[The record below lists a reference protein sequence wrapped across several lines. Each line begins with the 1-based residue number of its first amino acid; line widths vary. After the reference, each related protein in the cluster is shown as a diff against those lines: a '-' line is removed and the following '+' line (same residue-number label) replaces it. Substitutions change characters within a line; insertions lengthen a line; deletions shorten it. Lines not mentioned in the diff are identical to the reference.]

1 MSVSLKLALL
11 ISACAFAL
19 YAWTAAPT
27 LAWGGGDSAKLAI
40 WVHRGEIGYAAE
52 SHPLYVTLGRLFASL
67 PLEGDLAY
75 RLNLFSGF
83 GAALAVGAMTLLCGE
98 VTGSPFAAACA
109 AGALALSHTF
119 WMHATLT
126 EVYALHLFLL
136 LSALAC
142 LLRWGRTGRDRD
154 LCLSA
159 FFVGAGVANHILT
172 VWALPGVVY
181 FIGSR
186 RKGQGTRVPFRLSP
200 FPFPLWA
207 GVGMAGCIG
216 ASPLLCALARGAS
229 QDGLWPAFRAALG
242 LGGAGHIVFNGTRIP
257 LYIAYLFYQF
267 PVAGFALGGVGLYA
281 LFRQNRRVAHLLL
294 LIGVPYLLF
303 PVVWDFRDHYQFALS
318 FYACFAAGIAP
329 GVCALRSR
337 FPGRAVAALTL
348 GLLLALPVAAYTAA
362 PALCRRLR
370 IDPIRART
378 LPYRDNARYFL
389 NPSRRGDDGARRYGT
404 ETLRAVAPNALIVG
418 DYTPAL
424 ILTYFQAAES
434 LRRDVDI
441 RFTVDVREQLRLIA
455 EQIDRRPVY
464 VATLES
470 RTDLPIHL
478 YLRRDALPP
487 EYEVIP
493 TPPVFRI
500 VRNPSPVPSP

>member
-1 MSVSLKLALL
+1 MHHSALSASTKTALL
-11 ISACAFAL
+11 LSACAFAL

-52 SHPLYVTLGRLFASL
+52 SHPLYVTLGRLFAAL
-67 PLEGDLAY
+67 PLGGDLAC

-83 GAALAVGAMTLLCGE
+83 GAALAVGATVLLCGE
-98 VTGSPFAAACA
+98 VTGSAFAAACA

-136 LSALAC
+136 LSALTG

-159 FFVGAGVANHILT
+159 FFLGAGVANHILT
-172 VWALPGVVY
+172 VWALPGVAY
-181 FIGSR
+181 FVWSR
-186 RKGQGTRVPFRLSP
+186 PHPPPPRFARRPLPLPLGEGGGRGRVRSAFRL
-200 FPFPLWA
+200 WRGA
-207 GVGMAGCIG
+207 GLAGCLG
-216 ASPLLCALARGAS
+216 ASSLLYAMARGAS
-229 QDGLWPAFRAALG
+229 QDGLWPALRAALG
-242 LGGAGHIVFNGTRIP
+242 LDGAGHVVFNGARIP
-257 LYIAYLFYQF
+257 LYMAYLFYQF

-281 LFRQNRRVAHLLL
+281 LFRRNRRAAHLLL

-318 FYACFAAGIAP
+318 FYACFAVGIAP

-337 FPGRAVAALTL
+337 FPGRAAAALTL
-348 GLLLALPVAAYTAA
+348 GLLLALPVAAYAAA
-362 PALCRRLR
+362 PALCRWLR
-370 IDPIRART
+370 IDLVRART

-404 ETLRAVAPNALIVG
+404 EALRAVAPNALIVG
-418 DYTPAL
+418 DYTPEIGRAH
-424 ILTYFQAAES
+424 
-434 LRRDVDI
+434 V
-441 RFTVDVREQLRLIA
+441 
-455 EQIDRRPVY
+455 
-464 VATLES
+464 
-470 RTDLPIHL
+470 
-478 YLRRDALPP
+478 
-487 EYEVIP
+487 
-493 TPPVFRI
+493 
-500 VRNPSPVPSP
+500 